1 MIGHYAVPQRVTRI
15 GSVPLQMERLLN
27 GVASADIGE
36 IICVLGILRR
46 MQWVLKVDSS
56 VEKLLVMK
64 TRREIT
70 MKKVLQE

>member
-46 MQWVLKVDSS
+46 MQWVPKVDSS
-56 VEKLLVMK
+56 VEKLNLLWEMK
-64 TRREIT
+64 MR
-70 MKKVLQE
+70 KVLLQG